1 MRRLATELG
10 TGTATLYRHVP
21 SREVIL
27 VEALDLV
34 LGEVA
39 DAPRPSRRAG
49 WRGEIEAVADALRAA
64 LLRHPALTP
73 LFASSRALNGPHA
86 LAGREHI
93 LAILRGAGLDA
104 RQTVD
109 AYLVLIHYVVGFAF
123 TEAGDRARRDDPPAA
138 DVRQFYARLD
148 PGTLPATVALADRLA
163 DRDADRGLAFGDLSP
178 IACPLF
184 RRLPA
189 AERPPPAGQA
199 TDATTLHHLGPRRQ
213 ASGPPG
219 RSGFRRAEPSRDRS
233 PEPTAR
239 PSTAR
244 PHGSPAAGAARTG
257 RAPAA
262 SALRWNMR

>member
-163 DRDADRGLAFGDLSP
+163 DRDADREFAFGLRLLLDGLER
-178 IACPLF
+178 L
-184 RRLPA
+184 RR
-189 AERPPPAGQA
+189 
-199 TDATTLHHLGPRRQ
+199 
-213 ASGPPG
+213 
-219 RSGFRRAEPSRDRS
+219 
-233 PEPTAR
+233 
-239 PSTAR
+239 
-244 PHGSPAAGAARTG
+244 
-257 RAPAA
+257 
-262 SALRWNMR
+262 